1 MKRLVKLLISLLV
14 RGWDVISQ
22 RRPANVVLYYHAIR
36 PEQRP
41 AFARQMDTLLRLAQP
56 WKLDGAMSQAS
67 DGHVA
72 VTFDDGY
79 ISVMENA
86 SPELKKRG
94 IPFTVFV
101 PTGSW
106 GQRPEWVRS
115 PDHPFW
121 NERVVSKEELRA
133 WAAEPLLTIGS
144 HTVHHRNLLKLT
156 PEEASRELVDSKTEL
171 EAVLGRPVELFSF
184 PHGAHDSRVV
194 TQALDAG
201 YRCVF
206 TIEPELADA
215 TNNVPVVGRV
225 AVEPVDWPLEFRL
238 KALGAYRWLARRR
251 AQKAVKTSTAPAI
264 DSKHESK
271 GAALNA

>member
-1 MKRLVKLLISLLV
+1 VASRA
-14 RGWDVISQ
+14 
-22 RRPANVVLYYHAIR
+22 PAANVVLYYHAIR
-36 PEQRP
+36 PEQRK
-41 AFARQMDTLLRLAQP
+41 AFAKQMDMLLRLARP
-56 WKLDGAMSQAS
+56 WKLDGAIEQGNSRR
-67 DGHVA
+67 VA
-72 VTFDDGY
+72 ITFDDGY

-86 SPELKKRG
+86 SPALKQRG

-115 PDHPFW
+115 LNHPFW

-144 HTVHHRNLLKLT
+144 HTVHHRNLLKAT
-156 PEEASRELVDSKTEL
+156 PEEASRELIDSKMEL
-171 EAVLGRPVELFSF
+171 ETVLGKPVNLFSF
-184 PHGAHDSRVV
+184 PHGAHNSRVV

-201 YRCVF
+201 YRRIF

-215 TNNVPVVGRV
+215 SNGAPVVGRV

-238 KALGAYRWLARRR
+238 KALGAYRWLARRSEVNR
-251 AQKAVKTSTAPAI
+251 LGVATSKIALD
-264 DSKHESK
+264 DSKPVAK